1 MRLRD
6 SAMESGEYPQAG
18 THEAGVS
25 LCAGFINEN
34 HALMTKMMME
44 MKEMAERT
52 GELEDRPLR
61 LREELEYATAWGGS
75 PKRIMRKQKSPD

>member
-1 MRLRD
+1 
-6 SAMESGEYPQAG
+6 MESGEYPQAG